1 MEVGGA
7 SGVNAGHRDEAHH
20 DAVSHPIGQGFS
32 TKGAA
37 SKRRTGSNEKVTN
50 ILAHIA
56 MQRES
61 ALTRGEKNRV
71 AKKLYLMAAQNPDP
85 EVWAV
90 DKPPMTKTVDSET
103 GFVRTNVDP
112 TYKNKPNVVMV
123 RTRRNQPGAVFRP
136 RYLVRRTGVAG
147 VPAGSAIGV
156 RDSSLNCFADG
167 NQGQSVVPFLLHLLM
182 HPA

>member
-7 SGVNAGHRDEAHH
+7 SGVNAGHRDEAHP

-85 EVWAV
+85 E
-90 DKPPMTKTVDSET
+90 PP
-103 GFVRTNVDP
+103 
-112 TYKNKPNVVMV
+112 
-123 RTRRNQPGAVFRP
+123 
-136 RYLVRRTGVAG
+136 
-147 VPAGSAIGV
+147 
-156 RDSSLNCFADG
+156 RDSRRLNTLRGWSHEEDK
-167 NQGQSVVPFLLHLLM
+167 QVV
-182 HPA
+182 A